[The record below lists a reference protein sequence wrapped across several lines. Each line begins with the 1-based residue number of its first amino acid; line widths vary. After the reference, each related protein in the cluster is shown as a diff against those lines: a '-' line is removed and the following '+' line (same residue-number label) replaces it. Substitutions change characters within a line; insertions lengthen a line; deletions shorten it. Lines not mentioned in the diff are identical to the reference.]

1 MGIPNQYI
9 LKERLNVIDREFK
22 KEYGL
27 SIQFVEYEP
36 EKEKASV
43 LFEYFVLYNTVL
55 AYKPDKIIEINLKQ
69 RSGPTY
75 LPLPGIKYWKTVSK
89 IGEAF
94 KPSITIKKNKT
105 IINFWFDKPLVYFKR
120 LTSIRPDIVVR
131 VGNFRVQDNISYDK
145 FKLFREEEL
154 IIECSVSP
162 LRPEEGYQILESLE
176 FKGKKVYLKFRE
188 KFIHPKLIIECK
200 SFGAVLGN
208 IEKYASYAK
217 QVIIVSPEKLY
228 QPKGDN
234 IHLIKLG
241 KNLESSEFRKK
252 LIPFLTNS

>member
-9 LKERLNVIDREFK
+9 LKERLNSIDKELK
-22 KEYGL
+22 KKYGL
-27 SIQFVEYEP
+27 SVQFVEYEP
-36 EKEKASV
+36 EKEKASI

-55 AYKPDKIIEINLKQ
+55 AYKPDEIIKINLKQ
-69 RSGPTY
+69 RSGPTF
-75 LPLPGIKYWKTVSK
+75 LPLPGIKYWKTVSRT
-89 IGEAF
+89 GEAF
-94 KPSITIKKNKT
+94 KPSITIRKNKR
-105 IINFWFDKPLVYFKR
+105 IINFWFDKPLVYFKG

-131 VGNFRVQDNISYDK
+131 VGNFRVEDNSSHDK
-145 FKLFREEEL
+145 FKLFREKEL
-154 IIECSVSP
+154 MIECSISP
-162 LRPEEGYQILESLE
+162 VKPEEGYQILESLE

-188 KFIHPKLIIECK
+188 EFIQPKLIIECK

-234 IHLIKLG
+234 IHLIKLE

-252 LIPFLTNS
+252 LIPFLTSS